1 MKYYETN
8 VMPNCTEAQ
17 LKQAS
22 NTIKEAFPNGPAVRT
37 IKPNKAYSY
46 NEIAAN
52 IRVSLVEIS
61 QSLYK

>member
-8 VMPNCTEAQ
+8 VMPNCTEEQ

-37 IKPNKAYSY
+37 VKPNKAYSY

-52 IRVSLVEIS
+52 IRVSLGEIS
-61 QSLYK
+61 KSLY

>member
-8 VMPNCTEAQ
+8 TMPNCTSEE

-37 IKPNKAYSY
+37 IKPNKVYSY

-52 IRVSLVEIS
+52 IRISLGEIS
-61 QSLYK
+61 KSLY

>member
-8 VMPNCTEAQ
+8 VMPNCTTEE

-37 IKPNKAYSY
+37 IRPNKVYSY

-52 IRVSLVEIS
+52 IRVTLNSLS
-61 QSLYK
+61 KSLY

>member
-8 VMPNCTEAQ
+8 VMPNCTTEE

-22 NTIKEAFPNGPAVRT
+22 KIIKEAFPNGPTVRT
-37 IKPNKAYSY
+37 VKSNKVYSY

-52 IRVSLVEIS
+52 IRVTLNSLS
-61 QSLYK
+61 KSLY

>member
-8 VMPNCTEAQ
+8 IMPNCTSEE

-37 IKPNKAYSY
+37 VKPNKVYSY

-52 IRVSLVEIS
+52 IRISLGEIS
-61 QSLYK
+61 KSLY